1 MANLSLSDYLSKQG
15 LDKWIEALSIP
26 DAPARREG
34 VRVSLAFFASQ
45 MPTLPTSAALF
56 FLAAMDLSRPV
67 RSVVLPKG
75 TELAAYRVPT
85 EPPHKLFYTKVGA
98 SRHELGINPADRSF
112 VRFEVL
118 RDASALEAH
127 TTGTIDTWTKRLPG
141 QAVTVA
147 PRSNATGYMATAGG
161 VQFIVPNAA
170 SYLKPTQFQGL

>member
-1 MANLSLSDYLSKQG
+1 MANLSLSDYRSKEG

-26 DAPARREG
+26 DAPVRREG

-45 MPTLPTSAALF
+45 MPTLPASAALF

-98 SRHELGINPADRSF
+98 SRHELG
-112 VRFEVL
+112 RFEVL
-118 RDASALEAH
+118 RDAAALEAH
-127 TTGTIDTWTKRLPG
+127 TTGTIDTWTRRLPG

-147 PRSNATGYMATAGG
+147 PRSNATGYMAMAGG
-161 VQFIVPNAA
+161 VQYIVPNAA